1 VARGAAGAFNAELL
15 DSREMDELLAAL
27 KDQYD
32 VVVLDAPP
40 LAAGADVLVLGK
52 RSDKVVI
59 VLRAG
64 ETDSQLARTK
74 LELIGNVN
82 IPIVGA
88 VLNAVPTSA
97 HYYPYYANYYYADVE
112 PVA

>member
-1 VARGAAGAFNAELL
+1 MLL
-15 DSREMDELLAAL
+15 DTLRREYE
-27 KDQYD
+27 

-40 LAAGADVLVLGK
+40 LAAGADALMLGK
-52 RSDKVVI
+52 RCDKVVI

-74 LELIGNVN
+74 LDLIGNVSF
-82 IPIVGA
+82 PIVGA

-97 HYYPYYANYYYADVE
+97 HYYPYYANYYYEAE
-112 PVA
+112 PV